1 MLDESTLTPLAPLVQ
16 FGVAGLMA
24 WMWTSERRASQ
35 ERERQLTESHERLM
49 EQRTQLSALLDAIT
63 QATRAV
69 TALEASQRAIVVAI
83 RSLGV
88 SPKATLHNADEDN
101 DAPPRTH
108 HHAA

>member
-1 MLDESTLTPLAPLVQ
+1 MVQ

-69 TALEASQRAIVVAI
+69 TALEASQRAIVSAL
-83 RSLGV
+83 RALGAD
-88 SPKATLHNADEDN
+88 PKHAPRDADE
-101 DAPPRTH
+101 
-108 HHAA
+108 AATTRSRHEAA